1 MIYPFMNRIQK
12 TGDIM
17 PRSTSVEEQ
26 GNTIERENNRAQRVQ
41 SYLELC
47 KIRIAL
53 FAALS
58 AATGSILVTSAVT
71 VGTFVS
77 AAGVF
82 FLACG
87 AGALNQVQE
96 RKIDALMSR
105 TKARPV
111 PSGRITPGETLYAA
125 IFLFISGFL
134 VLSLSGNPV
143 ISGLG
148 LFAVLWYNLVYTGL
162 KKITAFAAVPGALT
176 GTVPPAIGWI
186 TAGGSLSD
194 MRLLALGFFFF
205 MWQVPHFWLLL
216 LSHAEDFRKTPAPS
230 LHRVF
235 GLEQLTQ
242 ITAVWM
248 SAAAVSSLFIPFY
261 GVSLPAV
268 INVTLLSASVWL
280 AWNSLKLYRQ
290 KERKSIYAGAFRNIN
305 IYMAAV
311 MLLLNIGSIFSQ

>member
-1 MIYPFMNRIQK
+1 MKYTLMNRSQRNA
-12 TGDIM
+12 DIM
-17 PRSTSVEEQ
+17 LRDTLVNARGSTLANDSSH
-26 GNTIERENNRAQRVQ
+26 GKRVR
-41 SYLELC
+41 SYLELF
-47 KIRIAL
+47 KMRIAL

-58 AATGSILVTSAVT
+58 AATGSILATSAVT
-71 VGTFVS
+71 VGMFIS

-96 RKIDALMSR
+96 RRNDALMSR

-111 PSGRITPGETLYAA
+111 PSGRIAPGEALHAA

-143 ISGLG
+143 VSGLG

-230 LHRVF
+230 LNKVF
-235 GLEQLTQ
+235 GLDQLTQ

-261 GVSLPAV
+261 GVSLPAAV
-268 INVTLLSASVWL
+268 NVTLLSASTWL

-311 MLLLNIGSIFSQ
+311 MLLLNAGSLF